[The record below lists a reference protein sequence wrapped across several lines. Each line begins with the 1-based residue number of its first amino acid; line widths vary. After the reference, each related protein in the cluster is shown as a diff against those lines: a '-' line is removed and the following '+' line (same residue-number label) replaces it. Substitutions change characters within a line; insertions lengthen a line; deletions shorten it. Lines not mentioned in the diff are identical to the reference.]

1 MERTIKSVTHALLG
15 FVAGS
20 AVLVAIALTTGC
32 AGTPLHG
39 ASVKTVHV
47 PRVAYT
53 AHLNDKDCKR
63 IGTDNPPRFRCNNV
77 VLDPKE
83 IDATGRK

>member
-1 MERTIKSVTHALLG
+1 MNAVTRALIG
-15 FVAGS
+15 FVAGT
-20 AVLVAIALTTGC
+20 ALLALIALTTGC
-32 AGTPLHG
+32 AGTK
-39 ASVKTVHV
+39 VKKSIHV
-47 PRVAYT
+47 PLVAYT

-63 IGTDNPPRFRCNNV
+63 IGKDNPPRFRCNNV

>member
-1 MERTIKSVTHALLG
+1 MQHSRLVRVFLTVSVA
-15 FVAGS
+15 AA
-20 AVLVAIALTTGC
+20 AVVFTGC
-32 AGTPLHG
+32 AHKP
-39 ASVKTVHV
+39 KPVHV
-47 PRVAYT
+47 PLVQYT

-77 VLDPKE
+77 MLDPKE